1 MTTSWYHRSI
11 SAAARF
17 ASRWHV
23 ALAASLLAAMFLLS
37 FGAMRGDSPIV
48 DEVPH
53 IAAGYSYLHYG
64 DYRLNPEHPP
74 LIKDLAGLPLQ
85 FMGLAFPDTLAPWT
99 TNVNGQWET
108 GWSFLYRKGN
118 DASAIVFWARL
129 PVLLLAIAT
138 GVVLYRFCYRRFG
151 KAAALLALTFYTFSP
166 NFLAHS
172 HYVTTDLGAS
182 AFILLA
188 LIAFIRFAETPTRIN
203 VGLLALA
210 LAFAQIAKFSAVLLY
225 PFLGVMTLAIVL
237 LGLRTIPFSKRFFRL
252 VGGFL
257 LASIMS
263 VLMIWI
269 LYAPHTAGMS
279 DQTQDK
285 LISGS
290 LYTAKNQPLKRT
302 LIQLNDAP
310 GMKPLVQYVLGIAMV
325 QERVD
330 GGNVTYFNGQISN
343 QSYHWYFPELFI
355 LKTQVPF
362 LILSVI
368 TLLAAVTAIVRRQ
381 ATSRARRVLDSWR
394 DHTMEWVLALFAVF
408 YFGFSVSGNLNLGIR
423 HILPI
428 YLPLFVVVSVAT
440 VRVMRRILRGPHPR
454 LAGGALALLV
464 GSYVTSALIS
474 YPSFTSYFN
483 VIAGGS
489 QGGGAYFSDSSVD
502 WGQDLLRFKAYV
514 DANPQIDRIA
524 LDYFGGAITPY
535 YFCRETSDGTTDY
548 ATGTIA
554 YDCTGS
560 KVREWHASNGTY
572 PGQYLAVSQT
582 FLESDRYYAP
592 IAGIAGY
599 GYLRAMTPVAKVGN
613 SIYVY
618 KLY

>member
-11 SAAARF
+11 ST
-17 ASRWHV
+17 ASKFVAHWHV
-23 ALAASLLAAMFLLS
+23 AVAALLLSAMFLLS

-99 TNVNGQWET
+99 TDVNGQWES
-108 GWSFLYRKGN
+108 GWSFLYRLGN

-151 KAAALLALTFYTFSP
+151 KAAALLALTFYAFSP

-182 AFILLA
+182 AFIMLA
-188 LIAFIRFAETPTRIN
+188 LIAFIRFTESPTRTTIA
-203 VGLLALA
+203 LLGFA
-210 LAFAQIAKFSAVLLY
+210 LAFAQIAKFSSVLLY

-237 LGLRTIPFSKRFFRL
+237 LGRRSTPLSRRFLKL

-257 LASIMS
+257 GAS
-263 VLMIWI
+263 VLSLGLIWAM
-269 LYAPHTAGMS
+269 YAPHTAGMS
-279 DQTQDK
+279 NQTQDK
-285 LISGS
+285 LINGS
-290 LYTAKNQPLKRT
+290 LYTAKNQPLKHE
-302 LIQLNDAP
+302 LMKVNDVP

-325 QERVD
+325 QERVK
-330 GGNVTYFNGQISN
+330 GGNVTFFNGQVSN
-343 QSYHWYFPELFI
+343 QSFRWYFPELFL

-362 LILSVI
+362 LILGII
-368 TLLAAVTAIVRRQ
+368 TVTAGLAVIFRRQ
-381 ATSRARRVLDSWR
+381 ARSRARRVLDSWR
-394 DHTMEWVLALFAVF
+394 TDTMEWVLTLFAVF

-428 YLPLFVVVSVAT
+428 YLPLFVVVSVAV
-440 VRVMRRILRGPHPR
+440 VRVTRRILRGPHPA
-454 LAGGALALLV
+454 LAAAALALLV
-464 GSYVTSALIS
+464 GSYVASALVS
-474 YPSFTSYFN
+474 YPSYTSYFN

-489 QGGGAYFSDSSVD
+489 QGGGKYFSDSSVD

-514 DANPQIDRIA
+514 DDNPQIDHIA

-535 YFCRETSDGTTDY
+535 YFCRETTDGSTDH
-548 ATGTIA
+548 GSGRVA

-560 KVREWHASNGTY
+560 KVSEWHSANGTY
-572 PGQYLAVSQT
+572 TGQYLAVSQT
-582 FLESDRYYAP
+582 FLESDVYYAP
-592 IAGIAGY
+592 LTGITGY
-599 GYLRAMTPVAKVGN
+599 GYLRAMTPIAKVGG